1 MTSRAPRSTMWM
13 RWIAGIGCIL
23 PVLAFAETPPATDA
37 LAARGAA
44 LQSQRDALE
53 SRYKQTV
60 RECYQQFN
68 VTDCRNQARERYI
81 AEHRALREQELQHN
95 EQERQA
101 RTAAAHERLQNKR
114 LDADDRTREAARAS
128 EAAQGRRQEQQ
139 RKQADHDATGSRRA
153 ETLERQ
159 EDARVHRAE
168 VERRARERERDK
180 PRAAPLPSPTGTP

>member
-1 MTSRAPRSTMWM
+1 MSMHA
-13 RWIAGIGCIL
+13 IAGIVCIL
-23 PVLAFAETPPATDA
+23 PVLACAETPPAADA

-60 RECYQQFN
+60 RDCYQQFN

-81 AEHRALREQELQHN
+81 ADHRALREQELQHS

-101 RTAAAHERLQNKR
+101 RTAAARERLQTKQ
-114 LDADDRTREAARAS
+114 LDAGDRVREAARAS
-128 EAAQGRRQEQQ
+128 EAAQNRQQEQQ

-159 EDARVHRAE
+159 EDARAHRAD